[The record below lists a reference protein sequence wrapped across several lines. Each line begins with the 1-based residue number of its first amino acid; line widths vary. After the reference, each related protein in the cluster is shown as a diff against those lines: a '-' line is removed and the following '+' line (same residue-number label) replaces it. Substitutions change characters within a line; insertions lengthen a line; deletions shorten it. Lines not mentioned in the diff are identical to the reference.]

1 MARPAFLTL
10 GSEEQRWRS
19 APMPGANGP
28 IELVRLASA
37 GDTFAMLG
45 RFPAGFARPVAG
57 GYAVA
62 EEFLV
67 LRGGLELEGTTVRTG
82 SLCFIPAHH
91 IRSPMRSP
99 GGATV
104 LAWFSGPPV
113 FRPAEE
119 LRASPRAAVAMVAVV
134 GAPPGTRLLRT
145 TEADWQVLARPTS
158 GASASPVDAVDMA
171 MTWWARVGEDARARL
186 PEGPVL
192 ARLPPP
198 DAAP

>member
-10 GSEEQRWRS
+10 DTEEQPWRS
-19 APMPGANGP
+19 APMPGANRP
-28 IELVRLASA
+28 IELVRLASV

-67 LRGGLELEGTTVRTG
+67 LRGGLEVEGTTVRPGT
-82 SLCFIPAHH
+82 LCFIPAHH
-91 IRSPMRSP
+91 VRSPMRSP

-119 LRASPRAAVAMVAVV
+119 LRDSPTAAVAMVAVV
-134 GAPPGTRLLRT
+134 EAGPGTRLLRT
-145 TEADWQVLARPTS
+145 TEADWQVLAPSAFRS
-158 GASASPVDAVDMA
+158 VASTVDAVDMA
-171 MTWWARVGEDARARL
+171 LTWWARVGGDARAGL

-192 ARLPPP
+192 ARLPALG
-198 DAAP
+198 DAP